1 MVTKLQLDDAVS
13 ELSTCLK
20 SEFKKLLD
28 DSISALKDS
37 LIESLKASNLELQ
50 NKVEKL
56 EERVAKLE
64 QGTDSENVRRE
75 TDHQAGLQ
83 YNRLNSIV
91 ISGIPL
97 SINHNEL
104 ENKVINILN
113 EVKSGKIV
121 ARDIEACHRLG
132 NRNDAIVKF
141 VNRKDAEDCISNR
154 RKLANLDRHKTGI
167 ETDAPLYINEHLSP
181 YMNKLAYFCRTLKRK
196 SKIVALSSFRGVLKV
211 KVEIDSRWLKIGHMV
226 DLKNL
231 FPNLDDILN

>member
-1 MVTKLQLDDAVS
+1 MVTKLQLDEAVT

-97 SINHNEL
+97 SVNHNEL

-132 NRNDAIVKF
+132 N
-141 VNRKDAEDCISNR
+141 
-154 RKLANLDRHKTGI
+154 
-167 ETDAPLYINEHLSP
+167 
-181 YMNKLAYFCRTLKRK
+181 
-196 SKIVALSSFRGVLKV
+196 
-211 KVEIDSRWLKIGHMV
+211 
-226 DLKNL
+226 
-231 FPNLDDILN
+231 